1 MNTFSAIVVV
11 TFRAKLL
18 GGSAIEEFED
28 SACLDCCRA
37 DTEEYEY
44 ILEAFSTLAT
54 RKQYRDI
61 SIISMVVLRGVCTR
75 LQEECDGPFYEV
87 SYSTASRSYSNVECR
102 EILCASSNK
111 EAYDAL
117 MRRNT
122 VSRIDKIVQVNY
134 GHFIP
139 LSNSQ
144 SYRNY
149 LVHGSIPF

>member
-18 GGSAIEEFED
+18 GSSAIEEFED
-28 SACLDCCRA
+28 SAFLDCCRA

-44 ILEAFSTLAT
+44 MLEAFSTWAT
-54 RKQYRDI
+54 KNQYREI
-61 SIISMVVLRGVCTR
+61 SILSMVALRGVCTQ
-75 LQEECDGPFYEV
+75 LQEVCDGPFYEV

-102 EILCASSNK
+102 EIVCASSNK
-111 EAYDAL
+111 EAYDIL
-117 MRRNT
+117 MRKGT
-122 VSRIDKIVQVNY
+122 VSRIDKIVQMNY

-139 LSNSQ
+139 LTNSQ

>member
-18 GGSAIEEFED
+18 GSSAIEEFED
-28 SACLDCCRA
+28 SAFLDCCRA

-44 ILEAFSTLAT
+44 MLEAFSTWAT
-54 RKQYRDI
+54 KNQYREI
-61 SIISMVVLRGVCTR
+61 SNLSMVALRGVCTQ
-75 LQEECDGPFYEV
+75 LQAVCDGPFYEV

-102 EILCASSNK
+102 EIVCASSNK
-111 EAYDAL
+111 EAYDIL

-122 VSRIDKIVQVNY
+122 VSRIDKIVQMNY

-139 LSNSQ
+139 LTNSQ

>member
-18 GGSAIEEFED
+18 GSSAIEEFED
-28 SACLDCCRA
+28 SAFLDCCRA

-44 ILEAFSTLAT
+44 MLEAFSTWAT
-54 RKQYRDI
+54 KNQYREI
-61 SIISMVVLRGVCTR
+61 SILSMVALRGVCTQ
-75 LQEECDGPFYEV
+75 LQEVCDGPFYEV

-102 EILCASSNK
+102 EIVCASSNK
-111 EAYDAL
+111 EEYDIL
-117 MRRNT
+117 MRKGT
-122 VSRIDKIVQVNY
+122 VSRIDKIVQMNY

-139 LSNSQ
+139 LTNSQ

>member
-18 GGSAIEEFED
+18 GSSAIEEFED
-28 SACLDCCRA
+28 SAFLDCCRA

-44 ILEAFSTLAT
+44 MLEAFSTWAT
-54 RKQYRDI
+54 KNQYREI
-61 SIISMVVLRGVCTR
+61 SILSMVALRGVCTQ
-75 LQEECDGPFYEV
+75 LQEVCDGPFYEV

-111 EAYDAL
+111 EAYDIL
-117 MRRNT
+117 MRKGT
-122 VSRIDKIVQVNY
+122 VSRIDKIVQMNY

-139 LSNSQ
+139 FL
-144 SYRNY
+144 YI
-149 LVHGSIPF
+149 LL